1 MKKIIF
7 LLVCTLGLACGISKS
22 KNTQPE
28 LVYAIYFADHFEND
42 TVDLFFNE
50 TVLLKN
56 CRLDSKPYDLTRVN
70 ISVYQNDGNHFAVVN
85 EADSFP
91 VKLQDKNELKLVNKN
106 YNILNTNSIS
116 SDAGKY
122 IIYRGDDQGKVRF
135 LQTDNKP
142 GFD

>member
-1 MKKIIF
+1 M
-7 LLVCTLGLACGISKS
+7 VCTLGLGCGISKS
-22 KNTQPE
+22 KNTQPV
-28 LVYAIYFADHFEND
+28 LVYDIYFADHFEND

-50 TVLLKN
+50 TALLKN

-70 ISVYQNDGNHFAVVN
+70 IKVYQNDRNHFAVVN

-106 YNILNTNSIS
+106 YNIVNTNSIS

-135 LQTDNKP
+135 LQTDTQP